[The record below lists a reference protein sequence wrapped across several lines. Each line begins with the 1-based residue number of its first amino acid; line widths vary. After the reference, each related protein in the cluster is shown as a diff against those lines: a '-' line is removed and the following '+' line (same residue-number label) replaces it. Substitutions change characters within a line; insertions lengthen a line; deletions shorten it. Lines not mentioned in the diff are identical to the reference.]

1 MLRRRDSIQEEEV
14 VSSERLYTA
23 SEAAR
28 ALGISLDTL
37 RRWDRSGRIRTQ
49 RDAANRR
56 LVPASEVRRLQG
68 RSTEELSARNRFRG
82 VVRAVEVEGF
92 LARVELDIT
101 APTRVVAI
109 ITREAVEE
117 LDLKAGRAATAVVKS
132 TSVMV
137 ER

>member
-1 MLRRRDSIQEEEV
+1 VTDRRTH
-14 VSSERLYTA
+14 TA

-37 RRWDRSGRIRTQ
+37 RRWDKTGRIRTK

-56 LVPASEVRRLQG
+56 IVPASEVARLRG
-68 RSTEELSARNRFRG
+68 RTDDELSARNRFSG
-82 VVRAVEVEGF
+82 VVRSVEVEGF
-92 LARVELDIT
+92 LARVEIDVT
-101 APTRVVAI
+101 KPERVVAI

-117 LDLKAGRAATAVVKS
+117 LGLEPGIAATAIVKS

>member
-1 MLRRRDSIQEEEV
+1 MARTYS
-14 VSSERLYTA
+14 A

-37 RRWDRSGRIRTQ
+37 RRWDRQGRIRVQ

-56 LVPASEVRRLQG
+56 VVSSREVERLRG
-68 RSTEELSARNRFRG
+68 RDEQTLSARNRLEG
-82 VVRAVEVEGF
+82 VVRDVKVEGL
-92 LARVELDIT
+92 LAQVELDVT
-101 APTRVVAI
+101 KGACLVAV
-109 ITREAVEE
+109 ITRESAEALGLE
-117 LDLKAGRAATAVVKS
+117 AGVPATGVVKA